1 MTPASRAIAPSLL
14 ATAVEELRRHPP
26 FDRMELEHVR
36 WMVARL
42 RLAYHPPGTVI
53 LAPAQGAPQAL
64 HIVKQGA
71 VTGETPGHTGAARWQ
86 LTPGECFP
94 LGALLGRRPVT
105 SVYRAQGDTFCYQ
118 LEGGD
123 FDQLMRSSETFR
135 DYCVRGVASLLA
147 DSRRGVQGDTM
158 REVSRDPLDQP
169 LATLIRRPA
178 VTCSPACTL
187 RGALE
192 SMRQERVG
200 SILVVDDAGAPL
212 GIFTLRDL
220 RDRVV
225 PEGSSLDRPIASVM
239 TAPTMSL
246 PDTALAFEAAL
257 VMARRGIHHMVV
269 TREAKATAVLS
280 EADLFVLQRVG
291 VTRVS
296 EAIRWAAER
305 GPLESAAADIR
316 RLAENLLA
324 QGVAAQ
330 QLTRIVSALNDLLTV
345 RLVELELHSAGVEVG
360 ELCWLAFGSEGRH
373 EQTLATDQDNGIIFP
388 DSAGGGDPERARARL
403 LPAAQR
409 INEGLA
415 ACGFPL
421 CKGGIMAGNPSY
433 CLSRTEWKHRFSDW
447 MRDANPQA
455 LLNASIFFDFRPL
468 AGATALAEELRGW
481 LAGAAR
487 SQSLFLRLMA
497 ENALRNP
504 PPLGLLR
511 DFAVAE
517 HDGRPHTLDLK
528 LSGATPFVDAAR
540 ILSLATGDTH
550 TNTAERLRAAGAKWH
565 LAEAEIE
572 AWVEAFHF
580 VQLLRLRVQQQRAKS
595 GATPDNLLDPD
606 VLNDLDRRILKEA
619 FRQARKL
626 QEQLKL
632 DYQL

>member
-1 MTPASRAIAPSLL
+1 MIPASRAIAPSLL
-14 ATAVEELRRHPP
+14 AAAVEELRRHPP

-42 RLAYHPPGTVI
+42 CLAYHPPGAVV

-71 VTGETPGHTGAARWQ
+71 VTGETPGHTGATRWQ

-118 LEGGD
+118 LPGGD

-147 DSRRGVQGDTM
+147 DSRRGVQGDTV

-187 RGALE
+187 RAALD

-269 TREAKATAVLS
+269 TREGKATAVLS
-280 EADLFVLQRVG
+280 EADLFALQRVG

-296 EAIRWAAER
+296 EVIRWAAER

-345 RLVELELHSAGVEVG
+345 RLVELELHSAG
-360 ELCWLAFGSEGRH
+360 AGSASCAGSRSVRRGG
-373 EQTLATDQDNGIIFP
+373 TSRRSPPTRTTASSFPTAPVAATR
-388 DSAGGGDPERARARL
+388 SARARGCC
-403 LPAAQR
+403 LPR
-409 INEGLA
+409 
-415 ACGFPL
+415 
-421 CKGGIMAGNPSY
+421 S
-433 CLSRTEWKHRFSDW
+433 
-447 MRDANPQA
+447 
-455 LLNASIFFDFRPL
+455 AS
-468 AGATALAEELRGW
+468 TRGW
-481 LAGAAR
+481 QAAGSRCAK
-487 SQSLFLRLMA
+487 A
-497 ENALRNP
+497 ESWP
-504 PPLGLLR
+504 
-511 DFAVAE
+511 
-517 HDGRPHTLDLK
+517 
-528 LSGATPFVDAAR
+528 ATPP
-540 ILSLATGDTH
+540 
-550 TNTAERLRAAGAKWH
+550 TA
-565 LAEAEIE
+565 
-572 AWVEAFHF
+572 
-580 VQLLRLRVQQQRAKS
+580 
-595 GATPDNLLDPD
+595 
-606 VLNDLDRRILKEA
+606 
-619 FRQARKL
+619 
-626 QEQLKL
+626 
-632 DYQL
+632 